1 MITVIIDKKIT
12 PRNFWEQDGPVKQ
25 ALGFEVYNSILYK
38 RLRKLQDEENLL
50 CVLIGFC
57 RAE

>member
-25 ALGFEVYNSILYK
+25 ALGFEVYNKYI
-38 RLRKLQDEENLL
+38 
-50 CVLIGFC
+50 
-57 RAE
+57 